1 MQVWMEEGVYLQRFR
16 DLPGKRRSVKWGA
29 SSNIALQ
36 LQVRQEE
43 PKPNHSAEASSVD
56 TGESL
61 LDIYSSK
68 GGKGENTLRKTPP
81 LNPNNQEPGQRTER
95 KEPGRKQLVKWPKAN
110 EVAVWQQLNEELSF
124 ILEQSL
130 CGKVEGEEGEREIE
144 KQPLE
149 AKAHLQTQKAE
160 GEEQLL

>member
-1 MQVWMEEGVYLQRFR
+1 VGGQQQHCS
-16 DLPGKRRSVKWGA
+16 K
-29 SSNIALQ
+29 

-110 EVAVWQQLNEELSF
+110 ELLLLVPVLALFNDDISLQYFSFHQLGWRGCCTSYDRVEELSPTR
-124 ILEQSL
+124 
-130 CGKVEGEEGEREIE
+130 G
-144 KQPLE
+144 
-149 AKAHLQTQKAE
+149 
-160 GEEQLL
+160 